1 MEKARSMKPKSIKS
15 ILSDYLKRSNFREIN
30 ETINLN
36 ASWEAV
42 AGTPIFKN
50 TEIISFKK
58 GKLTIKTSNPV
69 WRNELSFQ
77 KEELLSR
84 LQQAEPEIIIKQL
97 TFI

>member
-1 MEKARSMKPKSIKS
+1 MEKARSMKPKSIKG

-58 GKLTIKTSNPV
+58 GAFKDLKPIKIYAFKTS
-69 WRNELSFQ
+69 
-77 KEELLSR
+77 
-84 LQQAEPEIIIKQL
+84 
-97 TFI
+97 